1 MGMRIDRGA
10 DREAHGTRGLID
22 LRLALALTLVGAL
35 LGWVA
40 TGGPLEAWNSAE
52 ASPGET
58 PAVSL
63 SASATALLRSEEGA
77 AAPSSA
83 AAASEAASAA
93 SSAVSAAAA
102 SAPGALASATGEVPA
117 AWSLAEARTAGDER
131 APPLQRAAAEAA
143 TPAWQL
149 DDRNAYARREQDRHQ
164 SVQRAFVDAADREL
178 PLIDQQIERGRAMGL
193 SPEQLAIGEEKRR
206 RIAEMQARMRAS
218 LAASGAAP

>member
-1 MGMRIDRGA
+1 MRTRIDRGVA
-10 DREAHGTRGLID
+10 RGRID

-40 TGGPLEAWNSAE
+40 TGGPLDAWDAAE
-52 ASPGET
+52 ASPREA

-77 AAPSSA
+77 SAPSSA
-83 AAASEAASAA
+83 GAANEAASAA
-93 SSAVSAAAA
+93 NGAVSAVAA
-102 SAPGALASATGEVPA
+102 SAPGAPASATGEVPA
-117 AWSLAEARTAGDER
+117 AWTLAEARTAGDER
-131 APPLQRAAAEAA
+131 TPPLQRAAAEAQ

-164 SVQRAFVDAADREL
+164 SVQRAFVDAAEREL

-218 LAASGAAP
+218 LAASGASP